1 MDKKNNTSSG
11 GLGLG
16 GVLTVVFVVLKLVGI
31 INWNWWWVLSPIW
44 ISLAATLVIALFC
57 VIACAIFRRRNRR
70 K

>member
-1 MDKKNNTSSG
+1 MKNDSSTSFG
-11 GLGLG
+11 GLGLES
-16 GVLTVVFVVLKLVGI
+16 VLTVVFVVLKLVGV
-31 INWNWWWVLSPIW
+31 INWSWWWVLSPIW